1 MRVNAYE
8 SEYRKF
14 DESVN
19 IHKFGKI
26 SSSVNVVQTKT
37 PRGNFFFGATYRYLD
52 VEFAIRPDPVLVQ
65 NNTTKECVKSISV

>member
-37 PRGNFFFGATYRYLD
+37 PRGNFFFLGN
-52 VEFAIRPDPVLVQ
+52 I
-65 NNTTKECVKSISV
+65 SISRRGIRNKAWPSFSAK